1 MPSADIHDQE
11 TGHADDKASLTS
23 FSSGTA
29 RRLSFIAAAVAIALG
44 CGFLFVHHK
53 NATTEANLASAT
65 RQEMSEKP
73 RVDVVTVTP
82 PTAMQPLMLP
92 GETAAWYESTIYAR
106 VSGYVDKWFV
116 DIGDQVKT
124 GQTLATIDTP
134 ELDAELLAAKAK
146 LKASE
151 AQVAVKQA
159 QANFAK
165 TTYERWRGSPK
176 GVVSEQEREDK
187 KANSTEAAAE
197 LNAALAQV
205 GLEQA
210 DVDRLS
216 AFERFKQVTA
226 PFDGTIIQRRID
238 IGNLVTAG
246 STAST
251 TPLYRITKDD
261 PMRVFVDAPQR
272 VAPELMKSGE
282 LVTITG
288 NDLRNRRF
296 EGKVAR
302 TAKAINPTS
311 RTLRVEIDL
320 PNPDHALVPGMY
332 VQVSFELKNSGLV
345 QVPAAALLF
354 RSKGPQIAVI
364 DENGVVSIKDVTI
377 ARDDGNVVE
386 IGSGL
391 AIGDKVALNL
401 STQIVDGEKVKINEI
416 DQGKA
421 NSVAASAH

>member
-1 MPSADIHDQE
+1 MPLADSHDQE
-11 TGHADDKASLTS
+11 TGLADDKASLTS

-65 RQEMSEKP
+65 RQEMTERP
-73 RVDVVTVTP
+73 RVDVVTVTS
-82 PTAMQPLMLP
+82 PTATQPLMLP

-116 DIGDQVKT
+116 DIGDQVKA

-165 TTYERWRGSPK
+165 TTYDRWRGSPK

-197 LNAALAQV
+197 LNAAQAQV
-205 GLEQA
+205 GLAQA

-216 AFERFKQVTA
+216 AFEQFKQVTA

-251 TPLYRITKDD
+251 TPLYRITQDD

-288 NDLRNRRF
+288 NDLRNQRF

-302 TAKAINPTS
+302 TAKAINPTA

-391 AIGDKVALNL
+391 TIGDKVVLNL

-416 DQGKA
+416 DQG
-421 NSVAASAH
+421 NTGRVAASAH

>member
-11 TGHADDKASLTS
+11 TGLADDKASLTS

-65 RQEMSEKP
+65 RQQMSEKP
-73 RVDVVTVTP
+73 LVDVVTVNS
-82 PTAMQPLMLP
+82 PTATQPLMLP

-116 DIGDQVKT
+116 DIGDQVKA

-146 LKASE
+146 LNASE

-205 GLEQA
+205 GLAQA

-238 IGNLVTAG
+238 IGDLVTAG

-272 VAPELMKSGE
+272 VAPELMKPGE
-282 LVTITG
+282 LATITG

-302 TAKAINPTS
+302 TAKAINPTA

-364 DENGVVSIKDVTI
+364 DENGMVSIKDVTI

-421 NSVAASAH
+421 DSVAASAH

>member
-1 MPSADIHDQE
+1 M
-11 TGHADDKASLTS
+11 T
-23 FSSGTA
+23 
-29 RRLSFIAAAVAIALG
+29 IAAAFAIALAI
-44 CGFLFVHHK
+44 GFLFTHHK
-53 NATTEANLASAT
+53 NATSEARLASSS
-65 RQEMSEKP
+65 RQDAMEEP
-73 RVDVVTVTP
+73 RVDVVTVTS
-82 PTAMQPLMLP
+82 PTATRPLVLP

-116 DIGDQVKT
+116 DIGDPVKA
-124 GQTLATIDTP
+124 GETLATIDTP

-159 QANFAK
+159 QADFAK

-187 KANSTEAAAE
+187 KANSAEAVAE
-197 LNAALAQV
+197 LNAAQAQV
-205 GLEQA
+205 GLAQA

-216 AFERFKQVTA
+216 AFEQFKQVKA
-226 PFDGTIIQRRID
+226 PFDGTIVQRRID

-251 TPLYRITKDD
+251 TPLYQVTQDD
-261 PMRVFVDAPQR
+261 PMRVFVDAPQS
-272 VAPELMKSGE
+272 VAPQLMKPGE
-282 LVTITG
+282 LAVITS
-288 NDLRNRRF
+288 NDQRNQRF
-296 EGKVAR
+296 EGKVTR
-302 TAKAINPTS
+302 SAKAINPRA

-364 DENGVVSIKDVTI
+364 DENGVVAIKDVTI

-401 STQIVDGEKVKINEI
+401 STQIVAGEKVEINEL
-416 DQGKA
+416 DKGHA
-421 NSVAASAH
+421 NGVAASGH

>member
-1 MPSADIHDQE
+1 MPSADSHDQE
-11 TGHADDKASLTS
+11 TGLADDKASLTS

-29 RRLSFIAAAVAIALG
+29 RRLSFIAAAVVIALG

-73 RVDVVTVTP
+73 RVDVVTVTS
-82 PTAMQPLMLP
+82 PTEMQPLMLP

-116 DIGDQVKT
+116 DIGDQVKA

-146 LKASE
+146 LNASE

-187 KANSTEAAAE
+187 KANSAEAVAE
-197 LNAALAQV
+197 LNAAQAQV

-216 AFERFKQVTA
+216 AFEQFKQVKA

-251 TPLYRITKDD
+251 SPLYQITKDD

-288 NDLRNRRF
+288 NDLRNQRF

-302 TAKAINPTS
+302 TAKAINPTA

-354 RSKGPQIAVI
+354 RSKGPQVAVI
-364 DENGVVSIKDVTI
+364 DEDGVVSIKDVTI

-391 AIGDKVALNL
+391 VIGDKVALNL

-416 DQGKA
+416 AQGKA
-421 NSVAASAH
+421 SSVAASAH

>member
-1 MPSADIHDQE
+1 
-11 TGHADDKASLTS
+11 

-65 RQEMSEKP
+65 RQQMSEKP
-73 RVDVVTVTP
+73 LVDVVTVNS
-82 PTAMQPLMLP
+82 PTATQPLMLP

-116 DIGDQVKT
+116 DRGDQVKA

-146 LKASE
+146 LNASE

-205 GLEQA
+205 GLAQA

-238 IGNLVTAG
+238 IGDLVTAG

-251 TPLYRITKDD
+251 TPLYRITKDA
-261 PMRVFVDAPQR
+261 PMAVFVDAPQR
-272 VAPELMKSGE
+272 VAPELMKPGE
-282 LVTITG
+282 LATITG

-302 TAKAINPTS
+302 TAKAINPTA

-364 DENGVVSIKDVTI
+364 DENGMVSIKDVTI

-391 AIGDKVALNL
+391 AIGDKVALTL

-416 DQGKA
+416 DQSKA
-421 NSVAASAH
+421 DSLAASAH

>member
-1 MPSADIHDQE
+1 MTDIQDQ
-11 TGHADDKASLTS
+11 KARPDHKGMSTTS
-23 FSSGTA
+23 FSPGAA
-29 RRLSFIAAAVAIALG
+29 RRLLFIAAAVAIALG
-44 CGFLFVHHK
+44 SGFLFVHHK
-53 NATTEANLASAT
+53 KATAEAMLASSSQQDAM
-65 RQEMSEKP
+65 EEP
-73 RVDVVTVTP
+73 RVDVVTVAS
-82 PTAMQPLMLP
+82 PTATRPLVLP

-116 DIGDQVKT
+116 DIGDPVKA
-124 GQTLATIDTP
+124 GEILAAIETP

-159 QANFAK
+159 QADFAK

-187 KANSTEAAAE
+187 KANSAEAVAE
-197 LNAALAQV
+197 LNAAQAQV
-205 GLEQA
+205 GLAQA

-216 AFERFKQVTA
+216 AFEQFKQVRA

-246 STAST
+246 STANT
-251 TPLYRITKDD
+251 TPLYQITQDD
-261 PMRVFVDAPQR
+261 PMRVFVDAPQS
-272 VAPELMKSGE
+272 VAPQLMKPGE
-282 LVTITG
+282 LAVITS
-288 NDLRNRRF
+288 NDQRKQRF
-296 EGKVAR
+296 EGKVTR
-302 TAKAINPTS
+302 SAKAINPRA

-332 VQVSFELKNSGLV
+332 MQVSFELKNSGLV

-364 DENGVVSIKDVTI
+364 DENGVVAIRDVTI

-391 AIGDKVALNL
+391 TIGDKVALNL
-401 STQIVDGEKVKINEI
+401 STQIVAGEKVEINEL
-416 DQGKA
+416 DKGYA
-421 NSVAASAH
+421 NGVAASGH

>member
-11 TGHADDKASLTS
+11 TGLADDKASLTS

-65 RQEMSEKP
+65 RQQMSEKP
-73 RVDVVTVTP
+73 LVDVVTVNC
-82 PTAMQPLMLP
+82 PTATQPLMLP

-116 DIGDQVKT
+116 DIGDQVKA

-146 LKASE
+146 LNASE

-205 GLEQA
+205 GLAQA

-238 IGNLVTAG
+238 IGDLVTAG

-272 VAPELMKSGE
+272 VAPELMKPGE
-282 LVTITG
+282 LATITG

-302 TAKAINPTS
+302 TAKAINPTA

-364 DENGVVSIKDVTI
+364 DENGMVSIKDVTI

-421 NSVAASAH
+421 DSVAASAH

>member
-11 TGHADDKASLTS
+11 TGLADDKASLTS

-73 RVDVVTVTP
+73 RVDVVTVTS
-82 PTAMQPLMLP
+82 PTATQPLMLP

-116 DIGDQVKT
+116 DIGDQVKA

-146 LKASE
+146 LNASE

-205 GLEQA
+205 GLAQA

-238 IGNLVTAG
+238 IGDLVTAG

-272 VAPELMKSGE
+272 VAPELMKPGE
-282 LVTITG
+282 LATITG

-302 TAKAINPTS
+302 TAKAINPTA

-364 DENGVVSIKDVTI
+364 DENGMVSIKDVTI

-421 NSVAASAH
+421 DSVAASAH

>member
-29 RRLSFIAAAVAIALG
+29 RRLSIIAAAVAIALG

-65 RQEMSEKP
+65 QQEMTERP
-73 RVDVVTVTP
+73 RVDVVTVTS
-82 PTAMQPLMLP
+82 PTATQPLMLP

-116 DIGDQVKT
+116 DIGDQVKA

-165 TTYERWRGSPK
+165 TTYDRWRGSPK

-197 LNAALAQV
+197 LNAAQAQV
-205 GLEQA
+205 GLAQA

-216 AFERFKQVTA
+216 AFEQFKQVTA

-251 TPLYRITKDD
+251 TPLYRITQDD

-282 LVTITG
+282 VATITG
-288 NDLRNRRF
+288 NDLRNQRF

-302 TAKAINPTS
+302 TAKAINPAA
-311 RTLRVEIDL
+311 RTMRVEIDL

-364 DENGVVSIKDVTI
+364 DENGVVAIRDVTI

-416 DQGKA
+416 DQGNA
-421 NSVAASAH
+421 NSVAASSH

>member
-11 TGHADDKASLTS
+11 TGLADDKASLTS

-65 RQEMSEKP
+65 RQQMSEKP
-73 RVDVVTVTP
+73 LVDVVTVNS
-82 PTAMQPLMLP
+82 PTATQPLMLP

-116 DIGDQVKT
+116 DIGDQVKA

-146 LKASE
+146 LNASE
-151 AQVAVKQA
+151 ARVAVKQA

-205 GLEQA
+205 GLAQA

-238 IGNLVTAG
+238 IGDLVTAG

-272 VAPELMKSGE
+272 VAPELMKPGE
-282 LVTITG
+282 LATITG

-302 TAKAINPTS
+302 TAKAINPTA

-364 DENGVVSIKDVTI
+364 DENGMVSIKDVTI

-421 NSVAASAH
+421 DSVAASAH